1 MRVLRPAALRTDVHV
16 LADRRPSPDATSL
29 LSDYARVWRDMPKV
43 VFSRTLETVDWNSRL
58 ERGDPVEM
66 VRKVKAETD
75 GTLEVAGATLA
86 APIVLAGLV
95 DEFRMV
101 MAPIVVGGGTRFF
114 PTVPS
119 WISLRLS
126 EKPHFS
132 RWHGPAAIRGET
144 RLMAGL
150 VRAIRRRP
158 GSNPPGELNVILTQW
173 ASDFVGAAIE
183 FDHTVAPPWR
193 WYRTASAES

>member
-1 MRVLRPAALRTDVHV
+1 MRVLRSAALRTDVHV

-66 VRKVKAETD
+66 VR
-75 GTLEVAGATLA
+75 
-86 APIVLAGLV
+86 
-95 DEFRMV
+95 
-101 MAPIVVGGGTRFF
+101 VVGGGTRFF